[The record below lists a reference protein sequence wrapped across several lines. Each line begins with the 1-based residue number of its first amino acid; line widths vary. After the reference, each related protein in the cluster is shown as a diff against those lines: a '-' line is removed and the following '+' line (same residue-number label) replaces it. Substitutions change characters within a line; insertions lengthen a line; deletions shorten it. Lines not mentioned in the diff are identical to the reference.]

1 MSLGDGFR
9 DSKGAGVEYM
19 QDGLVVDV

>member
-9 DSKGAGVEYM
+9 DSKGTDTQTPLELWPM
-19 QDGLVVDV
+19 I